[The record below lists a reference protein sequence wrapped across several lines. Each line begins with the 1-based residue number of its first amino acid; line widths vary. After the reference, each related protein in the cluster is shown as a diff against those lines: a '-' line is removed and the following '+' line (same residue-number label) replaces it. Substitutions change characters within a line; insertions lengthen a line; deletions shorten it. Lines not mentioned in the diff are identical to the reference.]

1 METTV
6 RQELERYYRM
16 SGIYIQMLMYEA
28 EQQNTTLRADINYV
42 ENYKALEEIKDFESL
57 SIKATG
63 DFSLKKKANVG
74 SKLPTLG
81 SAIFNSAQENSE
93 TAELRAENDRI
104 KKTVQQLQQ
113 QIAQTLAGKSMFTE
127 LVEGTMKDTNQII
140 EELKIKVERLTDEK
154 EKALEINE
162 NLRKEALNA
171 KQEMQKKVNEMTQ
184 VNNMKKMI

>member
-1 METTV
+1 
-6 RQELERYYRM
+6 
-16 SGIYIQMLMYEA
+16 
-28 EQQNTTLRADINYV
+28 
-42 ENYKALEEIKDFESL
+42 
-57 SIKATG
+57 
-63 DFSLKKKANVG
+63 
-74 SKLPTLG
+74 LPTLG

-113 QIAQTLAGKSMFTE
+113 QIAQTLAGKSIFTE
-127 LVEGTMKDTNQII
+127 LVEGNMKETNQII

>member
-1 METTV
+1 M
-6 RQELERYYRM
+6 
-16 SGIYIQMLMYEA
+16 
-28 EQQNTTLRADINYV
+28 
-42 ENYKALEEIKDFESL
+42 
-57 SIKATG
+57 
-63 DFSLKKKANVG
+63 
-74 SKLPTLG
+74 
-81 SAIFNSAQENSE
+81 
-93 TAELRAENDRI
+93 RAENDRI

-113 QIAQTLAGKSMFTE
+113 QIAQTLAGKNMFTE

>member
-1 METTV
+1 
-6 RQELERYYRM
+6 
-16 SGIYIQMLMYEA
+16 MYEA